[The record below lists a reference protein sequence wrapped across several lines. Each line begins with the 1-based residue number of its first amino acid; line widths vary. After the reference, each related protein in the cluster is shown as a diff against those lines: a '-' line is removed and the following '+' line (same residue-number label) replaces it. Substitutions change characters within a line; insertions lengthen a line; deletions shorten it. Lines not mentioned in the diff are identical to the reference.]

1 MLGDSIMRLSAIGLM
16 LTLAVLVAP
25 LATAAQQIKKVPQV
39 GMLSSGS
46 PPASPNWQQQ
56 SPFWQG
62 MRELGWLE
70 GQNITIEYRWAFGR
84 YDRLAALATEFVHL
98 KVDVLVAEDTAAIQ
112 AARKATSTIPIV
124 MLYVGD
130 PVADGVVTSLAR
142 PGGNVTGVSCL
153 NPELSGKLLELL
165 KEAVPDVT
173 RMAVLVNTGNPMT
186 ESILTDVE
194 SAARVLGVQ
203 LQVLEV
209 GNPQEFKSAFDTAM
223 REEAGALLVAP
234 GLLFARYQRRL
245 AALTV
250 QSRLPAIYW
259 QRPFVEA
266 GGLMA
271 YGPSTDAMGRRAT
284 ALVDKILKGAKPAD
298 LPVEQAM
305 KFDLVLN
312 LKTAKALGLTLPP
325 TLLFQADEVIR

>member
-1 MLGDSIMRLSAIGLM
+1 MRLSAIGLILA
-16 LTLAVLVAP
+16 LTFGLFAVP
-25 LATAAQQIKKVPQV
+25 LATAAQQIKKVPKV
-39 GMLSSGS
+39 GMLAIGS
-46 PPASPNWQQQ
+46 PPASPDWQQRW
-56 SPFWQG
+56 PFWQG
-62 MRELGWLE
+62 MHELGWIE
-70 GQNITIEYRWAFGR
+70 GQNITMEYRWAFER
-84 YDRLAALATEFVHL
+84 YDRLADLAAELVRL
-98 KVDVLVAEDTAAIQ
+98 KVDVLVASDTAALH
-112 AARKATSTIPIV
+112 AVRHATSTIPIV
-124 MLYVGD
+124 MFYVGD

-153 NPELSGKLLELL
+153 APELSGKLLELL

-173 RMAVLVNTGNPMT
+173 RMAVLVNTGNPMR

-203 LQVLEV
+203 LQILEV
-209 GNPQEFKSAFDTAM
+209 GDPQEFKSAFDTAL
-223 REEAGALLVAP
+223 REGAGALLVAP
-234 GLLFARYQRRL
+234 GLLSTRYQRRL

-271 YGPSTDAMGRRAT
+271 YGPSMAAMGHRAT
-284 ALVDKILKGAKPAD
+284 AFVDKILKGAKPAD

-305 KFDLVLN
+305 KFELVIN
-312 LKTAKALGLTLPP
+312 LKTARALGLTIPP
-325 TLLFQADEVIR
+325 HLLVLADEVIQ

>member
-1 MLGDSIMRLSAIGLM
+1 MLILALGLF
-16 LTLAVLVAP
+16 AVP
-25 LATAAQQIKKVPQV
+25 LATAAQQIKKMPKA
-39 GMLSSGS
+39 GMLSIGF
-46 PPASPNWQQQ
+46 PPASPDWQQR

-62 MRELGWLE
+62 MRELGWRE
-70 GQNITIEYRWAFGR
+70 GQNITIEYRWAFER
-84 YDRLAALATEFVHL
+84 YDRLADLAAELVRL
-98 KVDVLVAEDTAAIQ
+98 KVDVLVASDTAALHAVRQ
-112 AARKATSTIPIV
+112 ATATIPIV

-173 RMAVLVNTGNPMT
+173 RMAVLVNTGNPMR

-209 GNPQEFKSAFDTAM
+209 GDPQEFKSAFDTAM
-223 REEAGALLVAP
+223 REGAGALLVAP
-234 GLLFARYQRRL
+234 GLLSTRYQRRL

-271 YGPSTDAMGRRAT
+271 YGPSTDAMGRRAI
-284 ALVDKILKGAKPAD
+284 AFVDKILKGTKPAD

-305 KFDLVLN
+305 KFELVIN
-312 LKTAKALGLTLPP
+312 LKTAKALGLTIPP
-325 TLLFQADEVIR
+325 KLLFQADEMIR

>member
-1 MLGDSIMRLSAIGLM
+1 MRLSALGLILA
-16 LTLAVLVAP
+16 LTFGLFAVP
-25 LATAAQQIKKVPQV
+25 LATAAQQIKKMPKV
-39 GMLSSGS
+39 GMLSIGS
-46 PPASPNWQQQ
+46 PPASPDWQQR

-62 MRELGWLE
+62 MRELGWRE
-70 GQNITIEYRWAFGR
+70 GQNITIEYRWAFER
-84 YDRLAALATEFVHL
+84 YDRLADLAAELVRL
-98 KVDVLVAEDTAAIQ
+98 KVDVLVASDTAALHAVRQ
-112 AARKATSTIPIV
+112 ATATIPIV

-165 KEAVPDVT
+165 KGVIPDVI
-173 RMAVLVNTGNPMT
+173 RMAVLVDTGNPRR

-194 SAARVLGVQ
+194 SAAGVLGVQ
-203 LQVLEV
+203 LHVLEV
-209 GNPQEFKSAFDTAM
+209 RNPQEFKSAFDIAM
-223 REEAGALLVAP
+223 REGAGALLVAP
-234 GLLFARYQRRL
+234 GLLFARNQSRL

-271 YGPSTDAMGRRAT
+271 YGPSMGAMGRRAT
-284 ALVDKILKGAKPAD
+284 AFVDKILKGAKPAD